1 MARNTGRW
9 FGQLAALAAVVTV
22 VLSGLVAVATPA
34 AAATAPPWHWTNVT
48 GSATLTWFSS
58 QTVSLGCPG
67 GYIPMSGGFTAID
80 GELRLKG
87 EHADFGTNSF
97 VFTIGN
103 ATGATHSASLD
114 VWCANANEV
123 GTITLAHTTV
133 SKSTSGRA
141 GSFVNCPTNMYA
153 VGGDAEWSSTGSRTL
168 DFAGPDQLGV
178 SWAASGSSAATVDT
192 LTITARCAPI
202 TSGVWPVVVM
212 QSVSG
217 TTTLTATCPSGR
229 RVVSGGS
236 YVRVTGQLAIDSTDR
251 GYAVVSTSTRTSW
264 TSTISSTGSGDFAV
278 SAICI
283 PTNVPAV
290 SWTSVPSTT
299 SNSAS
304 GQIVFAASDPLGQS
318 VSVSC
323 ALDGA
328 AKACSSGTSFS
339 YGALSEGPHQFS
351 VDAVN
356 QDGEHTVANYNWRID
371 LTPPT
376 VVSMDPGSDAPLDA
390 AFVAIFSEQMQGV
403 SAATF
408 QVLAEGDAQPLAGD
422 VATSTI
428 FTNCPSGCT
437 KATFTPASP
446 LLGHHAYT
454 ATLTAGNH
462 DVAGNSL
469 PTTSWQ
475 VTTADRAPSCTDV
488 AAGTTAVNTD
498 ASIPLTCSDPDGD
511 ALSYSVVSP
520 PSHGHVGAPD
530 GAGTVSYTPDAGY
543 VGSDT
548 FTYTVDDGNGGT
560 APAATVTISVGP
572 NHAPSCDALAVQ
584 VGYQSS
590 SVVSLSCGD
599 VDNGQSLTYAIDTAP
614 THGGLGALSGNG
626 KVTYAPDPGFTGD
639 DTFTYHATD
648 GYGSAS
654 PTQTVTLSVAPNS
667 APTCASKTMSV
678 AHATALSIPLSCTDA
693 DAGQTLTLSVVTS
706 ASHGSLSMTDATHVT
721 YKPAASFGGTDSF
734 TYRATDGQGG
744 ESAPATVT
752 LRVAP
757 GATVLTLR
765 AATLTLAGG
774 KTDRLTCRLRD
785 KVTGAYVNGRTVLLQ
800 FRRST
805 ATSWT
810 TVAKTVTARVGT
822 TSGVA
827 RFSVSPR
834 HSCYYR
840 LVFRGSSAYR
850 SSTSA
855 AIHIRVT

>member
-1 MARNTGRW
+1 MARTIRGR
-9 FGQLAALAAVVTV
+9 FGQLSAFAAGVTV

-34 AAATAPPWHWTNVT
+34 AAATAPPWHWTHVT

-58 QTVSLGCPG
+58 QTVSLACPG
-67 GYIPMSGGFTAID
+67 GYLPMSGGFTAND

-87 EHADFGTNSF
+87 EHADLGANTF

-114 VWCANANEV
+114 VWCAGADEV
-123 GTITLAHTTV
+123 GTITTAHTTV
-133 SKSTSGRA
+133 NKNTSGRA

-153 VGGDAEWSSTGSRTL
+153 VGGDAEWASTGSRTL
-168 DFAGPDQLGV
+168 DFTGPDQLGV
-178 SWAASGSSAATVDT
+178 SWAASGSSAATTDA

-202 TSGVWPVVVM
+202 SSGVWPVVVM
-212 QSVSG
+212 HSVSG
-217 TTTLTATCPSGR
+217 ATTLTATCPSGR

-236 YVRVTGQLAIDSTDR
+236 YVRVTGQLAIDGSDR

-283 PTNVPAV
+283 PTNVPAI
-290 SWTSVPSTT
+290 SWTSVPSSS

-304 GQIVFAASDPLGQS
+304 GQIVFTASDPMGEA

-323 ALDGA
+323 TLDGA
-328 AKACSSGTSFS
+328 GKACSSGSPTS
-339 YGALSEGPHQFS
+339 YAALSEGPHQFG

-356 QDGEHTVANYNWRID
+356 QDGEHTVANYYWRVD

-376 VVSMDPGSDAPLDA
+376 VVSMAPGSDAPLDA
-390 AFVAIFSEQMQGV
+390 PFVAVFSEQMQGV

-408 QVLAEGDAQPLAGD
+408 HVLGEGDAQPLAGD

-428 FTNCPSGCT
+428 FTNCPAGCT
-437 KATFTPASP
+437 KATFTPTVA
-446 LLGHHAYT
+446 LLAHHAYT

-462 DVAGNSL
+462 DLAGNPLS
-469 PTTSWQ
+469 TTSWQ
-475 VTTADRAPSCTDV
+475 VETADGTPTCSDV
-488 AAGTTAVNTD
+488 AAGTTAVNTEI
-498 ASIPLTCSDPDGD
+498 AVHLTCSDPDGD
-511 ALSYSVVSP
+511 SLTYAVVSLP
-520 PSHGHVGAPD
+520 THGQVGPPD
-530 GAGTVSYTPDAGY
+530 GTGTATYTPDAGY
-543 VGSDT
+543 VGDDT
-548 FTYTVDDGNGGT
+548 FPFTVSDGYGGT
-560 APAATVTISVGP
+560 APAATVSLSVGP
-572 NHAPSCDALAVQ
+572 NHAPSCDAVAVP
-584 VGYQSS
+584 VGYQAPSM
-590 SVVSLSCGD
+590 VSLSCGD
-599 VDNGQSLTYAIDTAP
+599 VDAGQSLTYAVDTAP
-614 THGGLGALSGNG
+614 AHGGLGTLSGDG
-626 KVTYAPDPGFTGD
+626 KITYTPNPGFTGE

-648 GYGSAS
+648 GYGGAS
-654 PTQTVTLSVAPNS
+654 PVETVTLSVAPNS
-667 APTCASKTMSV
+667 APTCASKTVSV
-678 AHATALSIPLSCTDA
+678 PHATAVSIPLSCTDP
-693 DAGQTLTLSVVTS
+693 DTGQTLTLSLVTS

-734 TYRATDGQGG
+734 TYKAADGNGG

-752 LRVAP
+752 LRVAA
-757 GATVLTLR
+757 GATVLSFK

-774 KTDRLTCRLRD
+774 KTDRLTGRLRD
-785 KVTGAYVNGRTVLLQ
+785 KVTGSYVNGRTVLLQ

-805 ATSWT
+805 TTSWT

-822 TSGVA
+822 TNGVA

-834 HSCYYR
+834 HHCYYR

-850 SSTSA
+850 PSASSA
-855 AIHIRVT
+855 LHIRVT